1 MLLAPARGGVHML
14 EVVDAVVGYG
24 DVEVLSGA
32 SLSVDP
38 GELVALVGDNGCGK
52 STLGRVMCAAQ
63 LVDEGSVVVD
73 GHDPSVSELERL
85 RVRALVG
92 RVCQDPV
99 DQIVSSLVF
108 DEVAFGPRNLGLDD
122 AEVERRVLAALDLV
136 GIPSF
141 ADRVTTELS
150 GGQQQRIA
158 LAGVL
163 AMHPTYLV
171 LDEPT
176 AQLDSSARAGLRDL
190 FSRLAHE
197 SHMGIVLI
205 THDFAEIA
213 RADRVIDVA
222 RMGVRASDA
231 SAGGDRANDAH
242 VGDVRGDEARG
253 SGACVDDALVGAWS
267 TGDASLD
274 SVRSFD
280 ACASDARDA
289 GADNASEG
297 GSLGAATCSRVGR
310 ADIVHARPVL
320 ELDGIYFSYGDR
332 PVLTDVSLRVHA
344 GEVVLLAG
352 ASGAGKS
359 TLASIAAGLVA
370 PCSGEVRL
378 WGAPPVPGDVGL
390 AFQQPEAQFFLD
402 TVYDE
407 IAYAPRNLSCDEAE
421 VDRRVHAAVRT
432 VGLDEGLIASS
443 PFELSGGQARRVA
456 LASVLSLDAPA
467 YIFDEPSAAL
477 DAEGRAFARR
487 MVEDLSREGRAVLV
501 ITHDVD
507 EWAPVSSRIVELADG
522 SLHER
527 GRGATGAA
535 SFACDGRVSAPGESP
550 RGDGSSHV
558 SSGGTAT
565 PLTALGGY
573 TPHAPAARVDARV
586 KLILLLLA
594 TVGVFTA
601 QSPVVLSAWAVVLF
615 GALGAA
621 RMRPS
626 RILSAMRPVAIVL
639 TFTLIANLVSCDGR
653 ATIELA
659 GPVGLDPAG
668 GLRGLLAVVRIAL
681 LVGFSLVVAAS
692 TTGTQLSDACVRL
705 LRPCARWGVPVGPLG
720 TVLSL
725 ALRFIPLVS
734 EELNRIRLAQRARGA
749 SFDNGTVIERIGVWA
764 SVLTPLMIG
773 LFRRADRLAEAMSAR
788 CYDAVSAGRLPAPR
802 PLGSLDRRVLIVGT
816 GLAIALSAVGAFAQ
830 LW

>member
-1 MLLAPARGGVHML
+1 ML
-14 EVVDAVVGYG
+14 EVKNVTVGYG

-32 SLSVDP
+32 SLSVAP
-38 GELVALVGDNGCGK
+38 GELVALVGDNGSGK

-63 LVDEGSVVVD
+63 LVDGGSVVVD

-136 GIPSF
+136 GMMSF
-141 ADRVTTELS
+141 ADCVTTELS

-158 LAGVL
+158 LAGAL
-163 AMHPTYLV
+163 AMHPSYLV

-176 AQLDSSARAGLRDL
+176 AQLDPSARAGFRDL

-197 SHMGIVLI
+197 SHMGIALI
-205 THDFAEIA
+205 THDPAEIA

-222 RMGVRASDA
+222 RMGVRAVDA
-231 SAGGDRANDAH
+231 SAGGDRANDAR
-242 VGDVRGDEARG
+242 VGDVRGG
-253 SGACVDDALVGAWS
+253 GACEGDAFKGAQS

-280 ACASDARDA
+280 ACASDACA
-289 GADNASEG
+289 VSEDNASEG
-297 GSLGAATCSRVGR
+297 GSLMAATCARGGR

-320 ELDGIYFSYGDR
+320 ELDGIFFSYGDR

-378 WGAPPVPGDVGL
+378 CGAPPVPGDVGL

-432 VGLDEGLIASS
+432 VGLDEGLLSSS

-477 DAEGRAFARR
+477 DAKGRAFARR
-487 MVEDLSREGRAVLV
+487 MVEGLSREGRAVLV

-507 EWAPVSSRIVELADG
+507 EWAPVSSRVVELADG
-522 SLHER
+522 SLRECD
-527 GRGATGAA
+527 RGATGAD
-535 SFACDGRVSAPGESP
+535 SFACDGRASAPGEAP
-550 RGDGSSHV
+550 RGDASSHV
-558 SSGGTAT
+558 PSGDAAT

-573 TPHAPAARVDARV
+573 TPHTPAARADARV

-594 TVGVFTA
+594 TVGVFSA

-626 RILSAMRPVAIVL
+626 RILRAMRPVAIVL
-639 TFTLIANLVSCDGR
+639 AFTLIANLVSCDGR
-653 ATIELA
+653 AMIELA

-668 GLRGLLAVVRIAL
+668 GLRGLLAVVRIVL

-802 PLGSLDRRVLIVGT
+802 PLGSLDRRVLVVGT

>member
-1 MLLAPARGGVHML
+1 ML
-14 EVVDAVVGYG
+14 EVKNVTVGYG

-32 SLSVDP
+32 SLSVAP
-38 GELVALVGDNGCGK
+38 GELVALVGDNGSGK

-63 LVDEGSVVVD
+63 LVDGGSVVVD

-136 GIPSF
+136 GMLSF
-141 ADRVTTELS
+141 ADCVTTELS

-158 LAGVL
+158 LAGAL
-163 AMHPTYLV
+163 AMHPPYLV

-176 AQLDSSARAGLRDL
+176 AQLDPSARAGFRDL

-197 SHMGIVLI
+197 SHMGIAQI
-205 THDFAEIA
+205 THDPAEIA

-222 RMGVRASDA
+222 RMGVRSGDA
-231 SAGGDRANDAH
+231 SAGGDRANDAR
-242 VGDVRGDEARG
+242 VGDVRGGDAFK
-253 SGACVDDALVGAWS
+253 GAQS

-280 ACASDARDA
+280 ACASDACA
-289 GADNASEG
+289 VSEDNASEG
-297 GSLGAATCSRVGR
+297 GSLMAATCARGGR

-320 ELDGIYFSYGDR
+320 ELDGIFFSYGDR

-378 WGAPPVPGDVGL
+378 CGAPPVPGDVGL

-432 VGLDEGLIASS
+432 VGLDEGLLSSS

-477 DAEGRAFARR
+477 DAKGRAFARR
-487 MVEDLSREGRAVLV
+487 MVEGLSREGRAVLV

-507 EWAPVSSRIVELADG
+507 EWVPVSSRVVELADG
-522 SLHER
+522 SLHECD
-527 GRGATGAA
+527 RGATGAD
-535 SFACDGRVSAPGESP
+535 SFVCDGRASAPGEAP
-550 RGDGSSHV
+550 RGDASSHV
-558 SSGGTAT
+558 PSGGAAT

-573 TPHAPAARVDARV
+573 TPHTPAARADARV

-594 TVGVFTA
+594 TVGVFST
-601 QSPVVLSAWAVVLF
+601 QSPVVLLAWAVVLF

-626 RILSAMRPVAIVL
+626 RILRAMRPVAIVL
-639 TFTLIANLVSCDGR
+639 AFTLIANLVSCDGS

-802 PLGSLDRRVLIVGT
+802 PLGSLDRRVLVVGT

>member
-1 MLLAPARGGVHML
+1 ML
-14 EVVDAVVGYG
+14 VVKNVTVGYG

-32 SLSVDP
+32 SLSVAP
-38 GELVALVGDNGCGK
+38 GELVALVGDNGSGK

-63 LVDEGSVVVD
+63 LVDGGSVVVD

-122 AEVERRVLAALDLV
+122 AEVKRRVLAALDLV
-136 GIPSF
+136 GMPSF

-158 LAGVL
+158 LAGIL
-163 AMHPTYLV
+163 AMHPSYLV

-176 AQLDSSARAGLRDL
+176 AQLDPSARAGFRDL

-197 SHMGIVLI
+197 SHMGIALI
-205 THDFAEIA
+205 THDPAEIA

-222 RMGVRASDA
+222 RMGVRSGYA
-231 SAGGDRANDAH
+231 SAGGDRANDAR
-242 VGDVRGDEARG
+242 VGDVRGG
-253 SGACVDDALVGAWS
+253 GACEGDAFKGAQS

-280 ACASDARDA
+280 ACASDACA
-289 GADNASEG
+289 VSEGNASEG
-297 GSLGAATCSRVGR
+297 GSLMAATCARGGR

-320 ELDGIYFSYGDR
+320 ELDGIFFSYGDR

-378 WGAPPVPGDVGL
+378 CGAPPVPGDVGL

-432 VGLDEGLIASS
+432 VGLDEDLLSSS

-477 DAEGRAFARR
+477 DAKGRAFARR
-487 MVEDLSREGRAVLV
+487 MVEGLSREGRAVLV

-507 EWAPVSSRIVELADG
+507 EWAPVSSRVVELADG

-535 SFACDGRVSAPGESP
+535 SFACDGRASAPGEAP
-550 RGDGSSHV
+550 RGDASSHV
-558 SSGGTAT
+558 PSGGAAT

-573 TPHAPAARVDARV
+573 TPHTPAARADARV

-594 TVGVFTA
+594 TVGVFSA

-668 GLRGLLAVVRIAL
+668 GLRGLLAVVRIVL

-802 PLGSLDRRVLIVGT
+802 PLEALDCRVLIVGT

>member
-1 MLLAPARGGVHML
+1 ML
-14 EVVDAVVGYG
+14 EVKNVTVGYG

-32 SLSVDP
+32 SLSVAP
-38 GELVALVGDNGCGK
+38 GELVALVGDNGSGK

-63 LVDEGSVVVD
+63 LVDGGSVVVD

-136 GIPSF
+136 GMLSF
-141 ADRVTTELS
+141 ADCVTTELS

-158 LAGVL
+158 LAGAL
-163 AMHPTYLV
+163 AMHPSYLV

-176 AQLDSSARAGLRDL
+176 AQLDPSARAGFRDL

-197 SHMGIVLI
+197 SHMGIALI
-205 THDFAEIA
+205 THDPAEIA
-213 RADRVIDVA
+213 RVDRVIDVA
-222 RMGVRASDA
+222 RMGVRSGDA
-231 SAGGDRANDAH
+231 SAGGDRANDAR
-242 VGDVRGDEARG
+242 VGDVRGG
-253 SGACVDDALVGAWS
+253 GACEGDAFKGAQS

-280 ACASDARDA
+280 ACASDACA
-289 GADNASEG
+289 VSEGNASEG
-297 GSLGAATCSRVGR
+297 GSLMAATCARGGR

-320 ELDGIYFSYGDR
+320 ELDGIFFSYGDR

-378 WGAPPVPGDVGL
+378 CGAPPVPGDVGL

-432 VGLDEGLIASS
+432 VGLDEDLLSSS

-477 DAEGRAFARR
+477 DAKGRAFARR
-487 MVEDLSREGRAVLV
+487 MVEGLSREGRAVLV

-507 EWAPVSSRIVELADG
+507 EWAPVSSRVVELADG

-535 SFACDGRVSAPGESP
+535 SFACDGRVSTPGESP

-558 SSGGTAT
+558 PSGGAAT

-594 TVGVFTA
+594 TVGVFSA

-668 GLRGLLAVVRIAL
+668 GLRGLLAVVRIVL

-802 PLGSLDRRVLIVGT
+802 PLGSLDRRVLVVGT

>member
-1 MLLAPARGGVHML
+1 ML
-14 EVVDAVVGYG
+14 EVKNVTVGYG

-32 SLSVDP
+32 SLSVAP
-38 GELVALVGDNGCGK
+38 GELVALVGDNGSGK

-63 LVDEGSVVVD
+63 LVDGGSVVVD
-73 GHDPSVSELERL
+73 GHDPSVSELDRL

-136 GIPSF
+136 GMLSF
-141 ADRVTTELS
+141 ADCVTTELS

-158 LAGVL
+158 LAGLL
-163 AMHPTYLV
+163 AMHPSYLV

-176 AQLDSSARAGLRDL
+176 AQLDPSARAGFRDL
-190 FSRLAHE
+190 FSRLAYE
-197 SHMGIVLI
+197 SHMGIALI
-205 THDFAEIA
+205 THDPAEIA

-222 RMGVRASDA
+222 RMGVRSGDA
-231 SAGGDRANDAH
+231 SAGGDRANDAR
-242 VGDVRGDEARG
+242 VGDVRGG
-253 SGACVDDALVGAWS
+253 DAFKGVQS

-280 ACASDARDA
+280 ACASDACA
-289 GADNASEG
+289 VSEDNASEG
-297 GSLGAATCSRVGR
+297 GSLMAATCARGGR

-320 ELDGIYFSYGDR
+320 ELDGIFFSYGDR

-378 WGAPPVPGDVGL
+378 CGAPPVPGDVGL

-432 VGLDEGLIASS
+432 VGLDEDLLSSS

-477 DAEGRAFARR
+477 DAKGRAFARR
-487 MVEDLSREGRAVLV
+487 MVEGLSREGRAVLV

-507 EWAPVSSRIVELADG
+507 EWAPVSSRVVELADG

-558 SSGGTAT
+558 PSGGAAT

-594 TVGVFTA
+594 TVGVFSA

-668 GLRGLLAVVRIAL
+668 GLRGLLAVVRIVL

-802 PLGSLDRRVLIVGT
+802 PLEALDCRVLIVGT

>member
-1 MLLAPARGGVHML
+1 ML
-14 EVVDAVVGYG
+14 EVKNVTVGYG

-32 SLSVDP
+32 SLSVAP
-38 GELVALVGDNGCGK
+38 GELVALVGDNGSGK

-63 LVDEGSVVVD
+63 LVDGGSVVVD

-122 AEVERRVLAALDLV
+122 AEVKRRVLAALDLV
-136 GIPSF
+136 GMPSF

-158 LAGVL
+158 LAGIL
-163 AMHPTYLV
+163 AMHPSYLV

-176 AQLDSSARAGLRDL
+176 AQLDPSARAGFRDL

-197 SHMGIVLI
+197 SHMGIALI
-205 THDFAEIA
+205 THDPAEIA

-222 RMGVRASDA
+222 RMGVRSGDA
-231 SAGGDRANDAH
+231 SAGGDRANDAR
-242 VGDVRGDEARG
+242 VGDVRGG
-253 SGACVDDALVGAWS
+253 GACEGDAFKGAQS

-280 ACASDARDA
+280 ACASDACA
-289 GADNASEG
+289 VSEGNASEG
-297 GSLGAATCSRVGR
+297 GSLMAATCARGGR

-320 ELDGIYFSYGDR
+320 ELDGIFFSYGDR

-378 WGAPPVPGDVGL
+378 CGAPPVPGDVGL

-432 VGLDEGLIASS
+432 VGLDEDLLSSS

-477 DAEGRAFARR
+477 DAKGRAFARR
-487 MVEDLSREGRAVLV
+487 MVEGLSREGRAVLV

-507 EWAPVSSRIVELADG
+507 EWAPVSSRVVELADG

-558 SSGGTAT
+558 PSGGAAT

-594 TVGVFTA
+594 TVGVFSA
-601 QSPVVLSAWAVVLF
+601 QSPVVLLAWAVVLF

-626 RILSAMRPVAIVL
+626 RILRAMRPVAIVL
-639 TFTLIANLVSCDGR
+639 AFTLIANLVSCDGR
-653 ATIELA
+653 AMIELA

-668 GLRGLLAVVRIAL
+668 GLRGLLAVVRIVL

-802 PLGSLDRRVLIVGT
+802 PLGSLDRRVLVVGT

>member
-1 MLLAPARGGVHML
+1 ML
-14 EVVDAVVGYG
+14 VVKNVTVGYG

-32 SLSVDP
+32 SLSVAP
-38 GELVALVGDNGCGK
+38 GELVALVGDNGSGK

-63 LVDEGSVVVD
+63 LVDGGSVVVD
-73 GHDPSVSELERL
+73 GLDPSVSELERL

-122 AEVERRVLAALDLV
+122 AEVKRRVLAALDLV
-136 GIPSF
+136 GMPSF

-158 LAGVL
+158 LAGIL
-163 AMHPTYLV
+163 AMHPSYLV

-176 AQLDSSARAGLRDL
+176 AQLDPSARAGFRDL

-197 SHMGIVLI
+197 SHMGIALI
-205 THDFAEIA
+205 THDPAEIA

-222 RMGVRASDA
+222 RMGVRSGDA
-231 SAGGDRANDAH
+231 SAGGDRANDAR
-242 VGDVRGDEARG
+242 VGDVRGG
-253 SGACVDDALVGAWS
+253 GAC
-267 TGDASLD
+267 
-274 SVRSFD
+274 
-280 ACASDARDA
+280 
-289 GADNASEG
+289 EG
-297 GSLGAATCSRVGR
+297 GSLMAATCARGGR

-320 ELDGIYFSYGDR
+320 ELDGIFFSYGDR

-359 TLASIAAGLVA
+359 TLASIAVGLVA

-378 WGAPPVPGDVGL
+378 CGAPPVPGDVGL

-432 VGLDEGLIASS
+432 VGLDEGLLSSS

-477 DAEGRAFARR
+477 DAKGRAFARC
-487 MVEDLSREGRAVLV
+487 MVEGLSREGRAVLV

-507 EWAPVSSRIVELADG
+507 EWAPVSSRVVELADG
-522 SLHER
+522 SLHECD
-527 GRGATGAA
+527 RGATGAD
-535 SFACDGRVSAPGESP
+535 SFACDGRASAPGEAP
-550 RGDGSSHV
+550 RGDASSHV
-558 SSGGTAT
+558 PSGGAAT

-573 TPHAPAARVDARV
+573 TPHTPAARADARV

-594 TVGVFTA
+594 TVGVFSA
-601 QSPVVLSAWAVVLF
+601 QSPVVLLAWAVVLF

-626 RILSAMRPVAIVL
+626 RILRAMRPVAIVL
-639 TFTLIANLVSCDGR
+639 AFTLIANLVSCDGR
-653 ATIELA
+653 AMIELA

-668 GLRGLLAVVRIAL
+668 GLRGLLAVVRIVL

-802 PLGSLDRRVLIVGT
+802 PLGSLDRRVLVVGT
-816 GLAIALSAVGAFAQ
+816 GHAIALSAVGAFAQ

>member
-1 MLLAPARGGVHML
+1 ML
-14 EVVDAVVGYG
+14 EVKNVTVGYG

-32 SLSVDP
+32 SLSVAP
-38 GELVALVGDNGCGK
+38 GELVALVGDNGSGK

-63 LVDEGSVVVD
+63 LVDGGSVVVD

-122 AEVERRVLAALDLV
+122 AEVKRRVLAALDLV
-136 GIPSF
+136 GMPSF

-158 LAGVL
+158 LAGIL
-163 AMHPTYLV
+163 AMHPSYLV

-176 AQLDSSARAGLRDL
+176 AQLDPSARAGFRDL

-197 SHMGIVLI
+197 SHMGIALI
-205 THDFAEIA
+205 THDPAEIA

-222 RMGVRASDA
+222 RMGVRSGDA
-231 SAGGDRANDAH
+231 SAGGDRANDAR
-242 VGDVRGDEARG
+242 VGDVRGG
-253 SGACVDDALVGAWS
+253 GACEGDAFKGAQS

-280 ACASDARDA
+280 ACASDACA
-289 GADNASEG
+289 VSEGNASEG
-297 GSLGAATCSRVGR
+297 GSLMAATCARGGR

-320 ELDGIYFSYGDR
+320 ELDGIFFSYGDR

-378 WGAPPVPGDVGL
+378 CGAPPVPGDVGL

-432 VGLDEGLIASS
+432 VGLDEGLLSSS

-477 DAEGRAFARR
+477 DAKGRAFARR
-487 MVEDLSREGRAVLV
+487 MVEGLSREGRAVLV

-507 EWAPVSSRIVELADG
+507 EWAPVSSRVVELADG

-558 SSGGTAT
+558 PSGGAAT

-594 TVGVFTA
+594 TVGVFSA

-668 GLRGLLAVVRIAL
+668 GLRGLLAVVRIVL

-802 PLGSLDRRVLIVGT
+802 PLGSLDRRVLVVGI

>member
-1 MLLAPARGGVHML
+1 ML
-14 EVVDAVVGYG
+14 EVKNVTVGYG

-32 SLSVDP
+32 SLSVAP
-38 GELVALVGDNGCGK
+38 GELVALVGDNGSGK

-63 LVDEGSVVVD
+63 LVDGGSVVVD

-136 GIPSF
+136 GMLSF
-141 ADRVTTELS
+141 ADCVTTELS

-158 LAGVL
+158 LAGAL
-163 AMHPTYLV
+163 AMHPSYLV

-176 AQLDSSARAGLRDL
+176 AQLDPSARAGFRDL

-197 SHMGIVLI
+197 SHMGIALI
-205 THDFAEIA
+205 THDPAEIA

-222 RMGVRASDA
+222 RMGVRSGDA
-231 SAGGDRANDAH
+231 SAGGDRANDAR
-242 VGDVRGDEARG
+242 VGDVRGG
-253 SGACVDDALVGAWS
+253 DAFKGVQS

-280 ACASDARDA
+280 ACASDACA
-289 GADNASEG
+289 VSEDNASEG
-297 GSLGAATCSRVGR
+297 GSLMAATCARGGR

-320 ELDGIYFSYGDR
+320 ELDGIFFSYGDR

-378 WGAPPVPGDVGL
+378 CGAPPVPGDVGL

-432 VGLDEGLIASS
+432 VGLDEDLLSSS

-477 DAEGRAFARR
+477 DAKGRAFARR
-487 MVEDLSREGRAVLV
+487 MVEGLSREGRAVLV

-507 EWAPVSSRIVELADG
+507 EWAPVSSRVVELADG

-558 SSGGTAT
+558 PSGGAAT

-594 TVGVFTA
+594 TVGVFSA

-668 GLRGLLAVVRIAL
+668 GLRGLLAVVRIVL

-802 PLGSLDRRVLIVGT
+802 PLEALDCRVLIVGT

>member
-1 MLLAPARGGVHML
+1 ML
-14 EVVDAVVGYG
+14 EVKNVTVGYG

-32 SLSVDP
+32 SLSVAP
-38 GELVALVGDNGCGK
+38 GELVALVGDNGSGK

-63 LVDEGSVVVD
+63 LVDGGSVVVD

-122 AEVERRVLAALDLV
+122 AEVKRRVLAALDLV
-136 GIPSF
+136 GMPSF

-158 LAGVL
+158 LAGIL
-163 AMHPTYLV
+163 AMHPSYLV

-176 AQLDSSARAGLRDL
+176 AQLDPSARAGFRDL

-197 SHMGIVLI
+197 SHMGIALI
-205 THDFAEIA
+205 THDPAEIA

-222 RMGVRASDA
+222 RMGVRSGDA
-231 SAGGDRANDAH
+231 SAGGDRANDTR
-242 VGDVRGDEARG
+242 VGDVRGG
-253 SGACVDDALVGAWS
+253 GACEGDAFKGAQS

-280 ACASDARDA
+280 ACASDACA
-289 GADNASEG
+289 VSEGNASEG
-297 GSLGAATCSRVGR
+297 GSLMAATCARGGR

-320 ELDGIYFSYGDR
+320 ELDGIFFSYGDR

-378 WGAPPVPGDVGL
+378 CGAPPVPGDVGL

-432 VGLDEGLIASS
+432 VGLDEGLLSSS
-443 PFELSGGQARRVA
+443 PFKLSGGQARRVA

-477 DAEGRAFARR
+477 DAKGRAFARR
-487 MVEDLSREGRAVLV
+487 MVEGLSREGRAVLV

-507 EWAPVSSRIVELADG
+507 EWAPVSSRVVELADG
-522 SLHER
+522 SLHECD
-527 GRGATGAA
+527 RGATGAD
-535 SFACDGRVSAPGESP
+535 SFACDGRASAPGEAP
-550 RGDGSSHV
+550 RGDASSHV
-558 SSGGTAT
+558 PSGGAAT

-573 TPHAPAARVDARV
+573 TPHTPAARADARV

-594 TVGVFTA
+594 TVGVFSA
-601 QSPVVLSAWAVVLF
+601 QSPVVLLAWAVVLF

-626 RILSAMRPVAIVL
+626 RILRAMRPVAIVL
-639 TFTLIANLVSCDGR
+639 AFTLIANLVSCDGS

-802 PLGSLDRRVLIVGT
+802 PLGSLDRRVLVVGT

>member
-1 MLLAPARGGVHML
+1 ML
-14 EVVDAVVGYG
+14 EVKNVTVGYG

-32 SLSVDP
+32 SLSVAP
-38 GELVALVGDNGCGK
+38 GELVALVGDNGSGK

-63 LVDEGSVVVD
+63 LVDGGSVVVD

-136 GIPSF
+136 GMPSF

-158 LAGVL
+158 LAGIL
-163 AMHPTYLV
+163 AMHPSYLV

-176 AQLDSSARAGLRDL
+176 AQLDPSARAGFRDL

-197 SHMGIVLI
+197 SHMGIALI
-205 THDFAEIA
+205 THDPAEIA

-222 RMGVRASDA
+222 RMGVRSGDA
-231 SAGGDRANDAH
+231 SAGGDRANDAR
-242 VGDVRGDEARG
+242 VGDVRGG
-253 SGACVDDALVGAWS
+253 GACEGDAFKGAQS

-274 SVRSFD
+274 SMRSFD
-280 ACASDARDA
+280 ACASDACA
-289 GADNASEG
+289 VSEGNASEG
-297 GSLGAATCSRVGR
+297 GSLMAATCARGGR

-320 ELDGIYFSYGDR
+320 ELDGIFFSYGDR

-378 WGAPPVPGDVGL
+378 CGAPPVPGDVGL

-432 VGLDEGLIASS
+432 VGLDEDLLSSS

-477 DAEGRAFARR
+477 DAKGRAFARR
-487 MVEDLSREGRAVLV
+487 MVEGLSREGRAVLV

-507 EWAPVSSRIVELADG
+507 EWAPVSSRVVELADG

-558 SSGGTAT
+558 PSGGAAT

-594 TVGVFTA
+594 TVGVFSA

-639 TFTLIANLVSCDGR
+639 TFTLIVNLVSCDGR

-668 GLRGLLAVVRIAL
+668 GLRGLLAVVRIVL

-802 PLGSLDRRVLIVGT
+802 PLEALDCRVLIVGT

>member
-1 MLLAPARGGVHML
+1 ML
-14 EVVDAVVGYG
+14 EVKNVTVGYG

-32 SLSVDP
+32 SLSVAP
-38 GELVALVGDNGCGK
+38 GELVALVGDNGSGK

-63 LVDEGSVVVD
+63 LVDGGSVVVD

-136 GIPSF
+136 GMLSF
-141 ADRVTTELS
+141 ADCVTTELS

-158 LAGVL
+158 LAGAL
-163 AMHPTYLV
+163 AMHPSYLV

-176 AQLDSSARAGLRDL
+176 AQLDPSARAGFRDL

-197 SHMGIVLI
+197 SHMGIALI
-205 THDFAEIA
+205 THDPAEIA

-222 RMGVRASDA
+222 RMDVRSGDA
-231 SAGGDRANDAH
+231 SAGGDRANDAR
-242 VGDVRGDEARG
+242 VGDVRGGDAFK
-253 SGACVDDALVGAWS
+253 GAQS

-280 ACASDARDA
+280 ACASDACA
-289 GADNASEG
+289 VSEENASEG
-297 GSLGAATCSRVGR
+297 GSLMAAACARGGR

-320 ELDGIYFSYGDR
+320 ELDGIFFSYGDR

-378 WGAPPVPGDVGL
+378 CGAPPVPGDVGL

-407 IAYAPRNLSCDEAE
+407 ITYAPRNLSCDEAE
-421 VDRRVHAAVRT
+421 ADRRVHAAVRT
-432 VGLDEGLIASS
+432 VGLDEGLLSSS

-477 DAEGRAFARR
+477 DAKGRAFARR
-487 MVEDLSREGRAVLV
+487 MVEGLSREGRAVLV

-507 EWAPVSSRIVELADG
+507 EWAPVSSRVVELADG

-558 SSGGTAT
+558 SSGGAAT

-594 TVGVFTA
+594 TVGVFSA

-668 GLRGLLAVVRIAL
+668 GLRGLLAVVRIVL

-802 PLGSLDRRVLIVGT
+802 PLEALDCRVLIVGT

>member
-1 MLLAPARGGVHML
+1 ML
-14 EVVDAVVGYG
+14 EVKNVTVGYG

-32 SLSVDP
+32 SLSVAP
-38 GELVALVGDNGCGK
+38 GELVALVGDNGSGK

-63 LVDEGSVVVD
+63 LVDGGSVVVD

-136 GIPSF
+136 GMLSF
-141 ADRVTTELS
+141 ADCVTTELS

-158 LAGVL
+158 LAGAL
-163 AMHPTYLV
+163 AMHPSYLV

-176 AQLDSSARAGLRDL
+176 AQLDPSARAGFRDL

-197 SHMGIVLI
+197 SHMGIALI
-205 THDFAEIA
+205 THDPAEIA

-222 RMGVRASDA
+222 RMGVRSGDA
-231 SAGGDRANDAH
+231 SAGGDRANDAR
-242 VGDVRGDEARG
+242 VGDVRGG
-253 SGACVDDALVGAWS
+253 GACEGVQS

-280 ACASDARDA
+280 ACASDACA
-289 GADNASEG
+289 VSEDNASEG
-297 GSLGAATCSRVGR
+297 GSLMAATCARGGR

-320 ELDGIYFSYGDR
+320 ELDGIFFSYGDR

-378 WGAPPVPGDVGL
+378 CGAPPVPGDVGL

-432 VGLDEGLIASS
+432 VGLDEDLLSSS

-477 DAEGRAFARR
+477 DAKGRAFARR
-487 MVEDLSREGRAVLV
+487 MVEGLSREGRAVLV

-507 EWAPVSSRIVELADG
+507 EWAPVSSRVVELADG

-535 SFACDGRVSAPGESP
+535 SFARDGRVSAPGESP

-558 SSGGTAT
+558 PSGGAAT

-594 TVGVFTA
+594 TVGVFSA

-668 GLRGLLAVVRIAL
+668 GLRGLLAVVRIVL

-802 PLGSLDRRVLIVGT
+802 PLEALDCRVLIVGT

>member
-1 MLLAPARGGVHML
+1 ML
-14 EVVDAVVGYG
+14 EVKNVTVGYG

-32 SLSVDP
+32 SLSVAP
-38 GELVALVGDNGCGK
+38 GELVALVGDNGSGK

-63 LVDEGSVVVD
+63 LVDGGSVVVD

-136 GIPSF
+136 GMLSF
-141 ADRVTTELS
+141 ADCVTTELS

-158 LAGVL
+158 LAGAL
-163 AMHPTYLV
+163 AMHPSYLV

-176 AQLDSSARAGLRDL
+176 AQLDPSARAGFRDL

-197 SHMGIVLI
+197 SHMGIALI
-205 THDFAEIA
+205 THDPAEIA

-222 RMGVRASDA
+222 RMGVRSGDA
-231 SAGGDRANDAH
+231 SAGGDRANDAR
-242 VGDVRGDEARG
+242 VGDVRGG
-253 SGACVDDALVGAWS
+253 GACEGDAFKGAQS

-280 ACASDARDA
+280 ACASDACA
-289 GADNASEG
+289 VSEGNASEG
-297 GSLGAATCSRVGR
+297 GSLMAATCARGGR

-320 ELDGIYFSYGDR
+320 ELDGIFFSYGDR

-378 WGAPPVPGDVGL
+378 CGAPPVPGDVGL

-407 IAYAPRNLSCDEAE
+407 IAYAPRNLSCDEGE
-421 VDRRVHAAVRT
+421 VNRRVHAAVRT

-522 SLHER
+522 SLHKR

-550 RGDGSSHV
+550 WGDGSSHV
-558 SSGGTAT
+558 PSGGAAT

-573 TPHAPAARVDARV
+573 TPHALAARVDARV

-594 TVGVFTA
+594 TVGVFSA

-626 RILSAMRPVAIVL
+626 RILRAMRPVAIVL
-639 TFTLIANLVSCDGR
+639 AFTLIANLVSCDGR
-653 ATIELA
+653 AMIELA

-668 GLRGLLAVVRIAL
+668 GLRGLLAVVRIVL
-681 LVGFSLVVAAS
+681 LAGFSLVVAAS

-802 PLGSLDRRVLIVGT
+802 PLGSLDRRVLVVGT

>member
-1 MLLAPARGGVHML
+1 ML
-14 EVVDAVVGYG
+14 EVKNVTVGYG

-32 SLSVDP
+32 SLSVAP
-38 GELVALVGDNGCGK
+38 GELVALVGDNGSGK

-63 LVDEGSVVVD
+63 LVDGGSVVVD

-122 AEVERRVLAALDLV
+122 AEVKRRVLAALDLV
-136 GIPSF
+136 GMPSF

-158 LAGVL
+158 LAGIL
-163 AMHPTYLV
+163 AMHPSYLV

-176 AQLDSSARAGLRDL
+176 AQLDPSARAGFRDL

-197 SHMGIVLI
+197 SHMGIALI
-205 THDFAEIA
+205 THDPAEIA

-222 RMGVRASDA
+222 RMGVRSGDA
-231 SAGGDRANDAH
+231 SAGGDRANDAR
-242 VGDVRGDEARG
+242 VGDVRGG
-253 SGACVDDALVGAWS
+253 GACEGDAFKGAQS

-280 ACASDARDA
+280 ACASDACA
-289 GADNASEG
+289 VSEGNASEG
-297 GSLGAATCSRVGR
+297 GSLMAATCARGGR

-320 ELDGIYFSYGDR
+320 ELDGIFFSYGDR

-378 WGAPPVPGDVGL
+378 CGAPPVPGDVGL

-421 VDRRVHAAVRT
+421 VDRHVHAAVRT
-432 VGLDEGLIASS
+432 VGLDEDLLSFS

-477 DAEGRAFARR
+477 DAKGRAFARR
-487 MVEDLSREGRAVLV
+487 MVEGLSREGRAVLV

-507 EWAPVSSRIVELADG
+507 EWAPVSLRVVELADG

-558 SSGGTAT
+558 PSGGAAT

-594 TVGVFTA
+594 TVGVFSA

-668 GLRGLLAVVRIAL
+668 GLRGLLAVVRIVL

-705 LRPCARWGVPVGPLG
+705 LRPCVRWGVPVGPLG

-802 PLGSLDRRVLIVGT
+802 PLGSLDRRVLVVGT

>member
-1 MLLAPARGGVHML
+1 ML
-14 EVVDAVVGYG
+14 EVKNVTVGYG

-32 SLSVDP
+32 SLSVAP
-38 GELVALVGDNGCGK
+38 GELVALVGDNGSGK

-63 LVDEGSVVVD
+63 LVDGGSVVVD

-122 AEVERRVLAALDLV
+122 AEVKRRVLAALDLV
-136 GIPSF
+136 GMPSF

-158 LAGVL
+158 LAGIL
-163 AMHPTYLV
+163 AMHPSYLV

-176 AQLDSSARAGLRDL
+176 AQLDPSARAGFRDL

-197 SHMGIVLI
+197 SHMGIALI
-205 THDFAEIA
+205 THDTAEIA

-222 RMGVRASDA
+222 RMGVRSGDA
-231 SAGGDRANDAH
+231 SAGGDRANDAR
-242 VGDVRGDEARG
+242 VGDVRGG
-253 SGACVDDALVGAWS
+253 GACEDDAFKGAQS

-280 ACASDARDA
+280 ACASDACA
-289 GADNASEG
+289 VSEGNASEG
-297 GSLGAATCSRVGR
+297 GSLMAAMCARGGR

-320 ELDGIYFSYGDR
+320 ELDGIFFSYGDR

-378 WGAPPVPGDVGL
+378 CGAPPVPGDVGL

-432 VGLDEGLIASS
+432 VGLDEGLLSSS

-477 DAEGRAFARR
+477 DAKGRAFARR
-487 MVEDLSREGRAVLV
+487 MVEGLSREGRAVLV

-507 EWAPVSSRIVELADG
+507 EWAPLSSRVVELADG
-522 SLHER
+522 SLHECD
-527 GRGATGAA
+527 RGATGAD
-535 SFACDGRVSAPGESP
+535 SFACDGRASAPGEAP
-550 RGDGSSHV
+550 RGDASSHV
-558 SSGGTAT
+558 PSGGAAT

-573 TPHAPAARVDARV
+573 TPHTPAARSDARV

-594 TVGVFTA
+594 TVGVFSA
-601 QSPVVLSAWAVVLF
+601 QSPVVLLAWAVVLF

-626 RILSAMRPVAIVL
+626 RILRAMRPVAIVL
-639 TFTLIANLVSCDGR
+639 AFTLVANLVSCDGR

-802 PLGSLDRRVLIVGT
+802 PLGSLDRRVFVVGI

>member
-1 MLLAPARGGVHML
+1 ML
-14 EVVDAVVGYG
+14 EVKNVTVGYG

-32 SLSVDP
+32 SLSVAP
-38 GELVALVGDNGCGK
+38 GELVALVGDNGSGK

-63 LVDEGSVVVD
+63 LVDGGSVVVD

-122 AEVERRVLAALDLV
+122 AEVKRRVLAALELV
-136 GIPSF
+136 GMLSF

-158 LAGVL
+158 LAGIL
-163 AMHPTYLV
+163 AMHPSYLV

-176 AQLDSSARAGLRDL
+176 AQLDPSARAGFRDL

-197 SHMGIVLI
+197 SHMGIALI
-205 THDFAEIA
+205 THDPAEIA

-222 RMGVRASDA
+222 RMGVRSGDA
-231 SAGGDRANDAH
+231 SAGGDRANDAR

-253 SGACVDDALVGAWS
+253 SGACADDALVGARS

-280 ACASDARDA
+280 ACASDACA
-289 GADNASEG
+289 VSEGNASEG
-297 GSLGAATCSRVGR
+297 GSLMAATCARGGR

-320 ELDGIYFSYGDR
+320 ELDGIFFSYGDR

-378 WGAPPVPGDVGL
+378 CGAPPVPGDVGL

-432 VGLDEGLIASS
+432 VGLDEDLLSSS

-477 DAEGRAFARR
+477 DAKGRAFARR
-487 MVEDLSREGRAVLV
+487 MVEGLSREGRAVLV

-507 EWAPVSSRIVELADG
+507 EWAPVSSRVVELADG

-535 SFACDGRVSAPGESP
+535 SFACGGRVSAPGESP

-558 SSGGTAT
+558 PSGGAAT

-594 TVGVFTA
+594 TVGVFSA

-615 GALGAA
+615 GALGAV

-626 RILSAMRPVAIVL
+626 RILRAMRPVAIVL
-639 TFTLIANLVSCDGR
+639 AFTLIANLVSCDGR

-802 PLGSLDRRVLIVGT
+802 PLGSLDRRVLVVGT

>member
-1 MLLAPARGGVHML
+1 ML
-14 EVVDAVVGYG
+14 EVKNVTVGYG

-32 SLSVDP
+32 SLSVAP
-38 GELVALVGDNGCGK
+38 GELVALVGDNGSGK

-63 LVDEGSVVVD
+63 LVDGGSVVVD

-122 AEVERRVLAALDLV
+122 AEVKRRVLAALELV
-136 GIPSF
+136 GMPSF

-158 LAGVL
+158 LAGIL
-163 AMHPTYLV
+163 AMHPSYLV

-176 AQLDSSARAGLRDL
+176 AQLDPSARAGFRDL

-197 SHMGIVLI
+197 SHMGIALI
-205 THDFAEIA
+205 THDPAEIA
-213 RADRVIDVA
+213 RADCVIDVA
-222 RMGVRASDA
+222 RMGVRSGDA
-231 SAGGDRANDAH
+231 SAGGDRANDARVGDVR
-242 VGDVRGDEARG
+242 VGDVRGGDAFK
-253 SGACVDDALVGAWS
+253 GAQS

-280 ACASDARDA
+280 ACASDACA
-289 GADNASEG
+289 VSEDNASEG
-297 GSLGAATCSRVGR
+297 GSLMAATCARGGR

-320 ELDGIYFSYGDR
+320 ELDGIFFSYGDR

-370 PCSGEVRL
+370 PCLGEVRL
-378 WGAPPVPGDVGL
+378 CGAPPVPGDVGL

-432 VGLDEGLIASS
+432 VGLDEGLLSSS

-477 DAEGRAFARR
+477 DAKGRAFARR
-487 MVEDLSREGRAVLV
+487 MVEGLSREGRAVLV

-507 EWAPVSSRIVELADG
+507 EWVPVSSRVVELADG
-522 SLHER
+522 SLHECD
-527 GRGATGAA
+527 RGATGAD
-535 SFACDGRVSAPGESP
+535 SFACDGRASAPGEAP
-550 RGDGSSHV
+550 RGDASSHV
-558 SSGGTAT
+558 PSGGAAT

-573 TPHAPAARVDARV
+573 TPHTPAARADARV

-594 TVGVFTA
+594 TVGVFSA
-601 QSPVVLSAWAVVLF
+601 QSPVVLLAWAVVLF

-626 RILSAMRPVAIVL
+626 RILRAMRPVAIVL
-639 TFTLIANLVSCDGR
+639 AFTLIANLVSCDGS

-802 PLGSLDRRVLIVGT
+802 PLGSLDRRVLVVGT

>member
-1 MLLAPARGGVHML
+1 ML
-14 EVVDAVVGYG
+14 EVKNVTVGYG

-32 SLSVDP
+32 SLSVAP
-38 GELVALVGDNGCGK
+38 GELVALVGDNGSGK
-52 STLGRVMCAAQ
+52 STLGRVMCVAQ
-63 LVDEGSVVVD
+63 LVDGGSVVVD

-136 GIPSF
+136 GMLSF
-141 ADRVTTELS
+141 ADCVTTELS

-158 LAGVL
+158 LAGAL
-163 AMHPTYLV
+163 AMHPSYLV

-176 AQLDSSARAGLRDL
+176 AQLDPSARAGFRDL

-197 SHMGIVLI
+197 SHMGIALI
-205 THDFAEIA
+205 THDPAEIA
-213 RADRVIDVA
+213 RVDRVIDVA
-222 RMGVRASDA
+222 RMGVRAVDA
-231 SAGGDRANDAH
+231 SAGGDRAKDAR
-242 VGDVRGDEARG
+242 VGDVRGG
-253 SGACVDDALVGAWS
+253 GACEGDAFKGAQS

-280 ACASDARDA
+280 ACASDACA
-289 GADNASEG
+289 VSEDNASEG
-297 GSLGAATCSRVGR
+297 GSLMAATCARGGR

-320 ELDGIYFSYGDR
+320 ELDGIFFSYGDR

-378 WGAPPVPGDVGL
+378 CGAPPVPGDVGL

-432 VGLDEGLIASS
+432 VGLDEDLLSSS

-477 DAEGRAFARR
+477 DAKGRAFARR
-487 MVEDLSREGRAVLV
+487 MVEGLSREGRAVLV

-507 EWAPVSSRIVELADG
+507 EWAPVSSRVVELADG

-558 SSGGTAT
+558 PSGGAAT

-594 TVGVFTA
+594 TVGVFSA

-668 GLRGLLAVVRIAL
+668 GLRGLLAVVRIVL

-802 PLGSLDRRVLIVGT
+802 PLEALDCRVLIVGT

>member
-1 MLLAPARGGVHML
+1 ML
-14 EVVDAVVGYG
+14 VVKNVTVGYG

-32 SLSVDP
+32 SLSVAP
-38 GELVALVGDNGCGK
+38 GELVALVGDNGSGK

-63 LVDEGSVVVD
+63 LVDGGSVVVD

-122 AEVERRVLAALDLV
+122 AEVKRRVLAALDLV
-136 GIPSF
+136 GMPSF

-158 LAGVL
+158 LAGIL
-163 AMHPTYLV
+163 AMHPSYLV

-176 AQLDSSARAGLRDL
+176 AQLDPSARAGFRDL

-197 SHMGIVLI
+197 SHMGIALI
-205 THDFAEIA
+205 THDPAEIA

-222 RMGVRASDA
+222 RMGVRSGYA
-231 SAGGDRANDAH
+231 SAGGDRANDAR
-242 VGDVRGDEARG
+242 VGDVRGG
-253 SGACVDDALVGAWS
+253 GACEGDAFKGAQS

-280 ACASDARDA
+280 ACASDACA
-289 GADNASEG
+289 VSEGNASEG
-297 GSLGAATCSRVGR
+297 GSLMAATCARGGR

-320 ELDGIYFSYGDR
+320 ELDGIFFSYGDR

-378 WGAPPVPGDVGL
+378 CGAPPVPGDVGL

-432 VGLDEGLIASS
+432 VGLDEDLLSSS

-467 YIFDEPSAAL
+467 YIFDEPNAAL
-477 DAEGRAFARR
+477 DAKGRAFARR
-487 MVEDLSREGRAVLV
+487 MVEGLSREGRAVLV

-507 EWAPVSSRIVELADG
+507 EWAPVSSRVVELADG

-558 SSGGTAT
+558 PSGGAAT

-594 TVGVFTA
+594 TVGVFSA

-668 GLRGLLAVVRIAL
+668 GLRGLLAVVRIVL

-802 PLGSLDRRVLIVGT
+802 PLGSLDRRVLVVGI

>member
-1 MLLAPARGGVHML
+1 ML
-14 EVVDAVVGYG
+14 EVKNVTVGYG

-32 SLSVDP
+32 SLSVAP
-38 GELVALVGDNGCGK
+38 GELVALVGDNGSGK

-63 LVDEGSVVVD
+63 LVDGGSVVVD
-73 GHDPSVSELERL
+73 GHDPSVSELDRL

-92 RVCQDPV
+92 RVRQDPV

-136 GIPSF
+136 GMLSF
-141 ADRVTTELS
+141 ADCVTTELS

-158 LAGVL
+158 LAGLL
-163 AMHPTYLV
+163 AMHPSYLV

-176 AQLDSSARAGLRDL
+176 AQLDPSARAGFRDL

-197 SHMGIVLI
+197 SHMGIALI
-205 THDFAEIA
+205 THDPAEIA

-222 RMGVRASDA
+222 RMGVRSGDA
-231 SAGGDRANDAH
+231 SAGGDRANDAR
-242 VGDVRGDEARG
+242 VGDVRGG
-253 SGACVDDALVGAWS
+253 DAFKGVQS

-280 ACASDARDA
+280 ACASDACA
-289 GADNASEG
+289 VSEDNASEG
-297 GSLGAATCSRVGR
+297 GSLMAATCARGGR

-320 ELDGIYFSYGDR
+320 ELDGIFFSYGDR

-378 WGAPPVPGDVGL
+378 CGAPPVPGDVGL

-432 VGLDEGLIASS
+432 VGLDEDLLSSS

-477 DAEGRAFARR
+477 DAKGRAFARR
-487 MVEDLSREGRAVLV
+487 MVEGLSREGRAVLV

-507 EWAPVSSRIVELADG
+507 EWAPVSSRVVDLADG

-558 SSGGTAT
+558 PSGGAAT

-594 TVGVFTA
+594 TVGVFSA

-659 GPVGLDPAG
+659 EPVGLDPAG
-668 GLRGLLAVVRIAL
+668 GLRGLLAVVRIVL

-802 PLGSLDRRVLIVGT
+802 PLEALDCRVLIVGT

>member
-1 MLLAPARGGVHML
+1 ML
-14 EVVDAVVGYG
+14 VVKNVTVGYG

-32 SLSVDP
+32 SLSVAP
-38 GELVALVGDNGCGK
+38 GELVALVGDNGSGK

-63 LVDEGSVVVD
+63 LVDGGSVVVD

-122 AEVERRVLAALDLV
+122 AEVKRRVLAALDLV
-136 GIPSF
+136 GMPSF

-158 LAGVL
+158 LAGIL
-163 AMHPTYLV
+163 AMHPSYLV

-176 AQLDSSARAGLRDL
+176 AQLDPSARAGFRDL

-197 SHMGIVLI
+197 SHMGIALI
-205 THDFAEIA
+205 THDPAEIA

-222 RMGVRASDA
+222 RMGVRSGYA
-231 SAGGDRANDAH
+231 SAGGDRANDAR
-242 VGDVRGDEARG
+242 VGDVRGG
-253 SGACVDDALVGAWS
+253 GACEGDAFKGAQS

-280 ACASDARDA
+280 ACASDACA
-289 GADNASEG
+289 VSEGNASEG
-297 GSLGAATCSRVGR
+297 GSLMAATCARGGR

-320 ELDGIYFSYGDR
+320 ELDGIFFSYGDR

-378 WGAPPVPGDVGL
+378 CGAPPVPGDVGL

-432 VGLDEGLIASS
+432 VGLDEDLLSSS

-477 DAEGRAFARR
+477 DAKGRAFARR
-487 MVEDLSREGRAVLV
+487 MVEGLSREGRAVLV

-507 EWAPVSSRIVELADG
+507 EWAPVSSRVVELADG

-535 SFACDGRVSAPGESP
+535 SFACDGRASAPGEAP
-550 RGDGSSHV
+550 RGDASSHV
-558 SSGGTAT
+558 PSGGAAT

-573 TPHAPAARVDARV
+573 TPHTPAARADARV

-594 TVGVFTA
+594 TVGVFSA
-601 QSPVVLSAWAVVLF
+601 QSPVVLLAWAVVLF

-626 RILSAMRPVAIVL
+626 RILRAMRPVAIVL
-639 TFTLIANLVSCDGR
+639 AFTLIANLVSCDGR
-653 ATIELA
+653 AMIELA

-668 GLRGLLAVVRIAL
+668 GLRGLLAVVRIVL

-749 SFDNGTVIERIGVWA
+749 SFDNSTVIERIGVWA

-802 PLGSLDRRVLIVGT
+802 PLGSLDRRVLVAGT

>member
-1 MLLAPARGGVHML
+1 ML
-14 EVVDAVVGYG
+14 EVKNVTVGYG

-32 SLSVDP
+32 SLSVAP
-38 GELVALVGDNGCGK
+38 GELVALVGDNGSGK

-63 LVDEGSVVVD
+63 LVDGGSVVVD

-122 AEVERRVLAALDLV
+122 AEVKRRVLAALDLV
-136 GIPSF
+136 GMPSF

-158 LAGVL
+158 LAGIL
-163 AMHPTYLV
+163 AMHPSYLV

-176 AQLDSSARAGLRDL
+176 AQLDPSARAGFRDL

-197 SHMGIVLI
+197 SHMGIALI
-205 THDFAEIA
+205 THDPAEIA

-222 RMGVRASDA
+222 RMGVRSGDA
-231 SAGGDRANDAH
+231 SAGGDRANDAR
-242 VGDVRGDEARG
+242 VGDVRGG
-253 SGACVDDALVGAWS
+253 GACEGDAFKGAQS

-280 ACASDARDA
+280 ACASDACA
-289 GADNASEG
+289 VSEGNASEG
-297 GSLGAATCSRVGR
+297 GSLMAATCARGGR

-320 ELDGIYFSYGDR
+320 ELDGIFFCYGDR

-378 WGAPPVPGDVGL
+378 CGAPPVPGDVGL

-432 VGLDEGLIASS
+432 VGLDEDLLSSS

-477 DAEGRAFARR
+477 DAKGRAFARR
-487 MVEDLSREGRAVLV
+487 MVEGLSREGRAVLV

-507 EWAPVSSRIVELADG
+507 EWAPVSSRVVELADG

-558 SSGGTAT
+558 PSGGAAT

-594 TVGVFTA
+594 TVGVFSA
-601 QSPVVLSAWAVVLF
+601 QSPVVLLAWAVVLF

-802 PLGSLDRRVLIVGT
+802 PLGSLDRRVLVVGI

>member
-1 MLLAPARGGVHML
+1 ML
-14 EVVDAVVGYG
+14 EVKNVTVGYG

-32 SLSVDP
+32 SLSVAP
-38 GELVALVGDNGCGK
+38 GELVALVGDNGSGK

-63 LVDEGSVVVD
+63 LVDGGSVVVD

-136 GIPSF
+136 GMLSF
-141 ADRVTTELS
+141 ADCVTTELS

-158 LAGVL
+158 LAGAL
-163 AMHPTYLV
+163 AMHPSYLV

-176 AQLDSSARAGLRDL
+176 AQLDPSARAGFRDL

-197 SHMGIVLI
+197 SHMGIALI
-205 THDFAEIA
+205 THDPAEIA
-213 RADRVIDVA
+213 RVDRVIDVA
-222 RMGVRASDA
+222 RMGVRAVDA
-231 SAGGDRANDAH
+231 SAGGDRANDAR
-242 VGDVRGDEARG
+242 VGDVRGG
-253 SGACVDDALVGAWS
+253 GACEGDAFKGAQS

-280 ACASDARDA
+280 ACASDACA
-289 GADNASEG
+289 VSEDNASEG
-297 GSLGAATCSRVGR
+297 GSLMAATCARGGR

-320 ELDGIYFSYGDR
+320 ELDGIFFSYGDR

-378 WGAPPVPGDVGL
+378 CGAPPVPGDVGL

-432 VGLDEGLIASS
+432 VGLDEDLLSFS

-456 LASVLSLDAPA
+456 LSSVLSLDAPA

-477 DAEGRAFARR
+477 DAKGRAFARR
-487 MVEDLSREGRAVLV
+487 MVEGLSREGRAVLV

-507 EWAPVSSRIVELADG
+507 EWAPVSLRVVELADG

-558 SSGGTAT
+558 PSGGAAT

-594 TVGVFTA
+594 TVGVFSA

-615 GALGAA
+615 GTLGAA

-668 GLRGLLAVVRIAL
+668 GLRGLLAVVRIVL

-802 PLGSLDRRVLIVGT
+802 PLEALDCRVLIVGT

>member
-1 MLLAPARGGVHML
+1 ML
-14 EVVDAVVGYG
+14 EVKNVTVGYG

-32 SLSVDP
+32 SLSVAP
-38 GELVALVGDNGCGK
+38 GELVALVGDNGSGK

-63 LVDEGSVVVD
+63 LVDGGSVVVD
-73 GHDPSVSELERL
+73 GHDPSVSELDRL

-136 GIPSF
+136 GMLSF
-141 ADRVTTELS
+141 ADCVTTELS

-158 LAGVL
+158 LAGLL
-163 AMHPTYLV
+163 AMHPSYLV

-176 AQLDSSARAGLRDL
+176 AQLDPSARAGFRDL

-197 SHMGIVLI
+197 SHMGIALI
-205 THDFAEIA
+205 THDPAEIA

-222 RMGVRASDA
+222 RMGVRSGDA
-231 SAGGDRANDAH
+231 SAGGDRANDAR
-242 VGDVRGDEARG
+242 VGDVRGG
-253 SGACVDDALVGAWS
+253 GACEGDAFKGAQS

-280 ACASDARDA
+280 ACASDACA
-289 GADNASEG
+289 VSEGNASEG
-297 GSLGAATCSRVGR
+297 GSLMAATCARGGR

-320 ELDGIYFSYGDR
+320 ELDGIFFSYGDR

-378 WGAPPVPGDVGL
+378 CGAPPVPGDVGL

-432 VGLDEGLIASS
+432 VGLDEDLLSSS

-477 DAEGRAFARR
+477 DAKGRAFARR
-487 MVEDLSREGRAVLV
+487 MVEGLSREGRAVLV

-507 EWAPVSSRIVELADG
+507 EWAPVSSRVVELADG

-558 SSGGTAT
+558 PSGGAAT

-594 TVGVFTA
+594 TVGVFSA
-601 QSPVVLSAWAVVLF
+601 QSPVVLFAWAVVLF

-668 GLRGLLAVVRIAL
+668 GLRGLLAVVRIVL

-802 PLGSLDRRVLIVGT
+802 PLGSLDRRVLVVGT

>member
-1 MLLAPARGGVHML
+1 ML
-14 EVVDAVVGYG
+14 VVKNVTVGYG

-32 SLSVDP
+32 SLSVAP
-38 GELVALVGDNGCGK
+38 GELVALVGDNGSGK

-63 LVDEGSVVVD
+63 LVDGGSVVVD

-122 AEVERRVLAALDLV
+122 AEVKRRVLAALDLV
-136 GIPSF
+136 GMPSF

-158 LAGVL
+158 LAGIL
-163 AMHPTYLV
+163 AMHPSYLV

-176 AQLDSSARAGLRDL
+176 AQLDPSARAGFRDL

-197 SHMGIVLI
+197 SHMGIALI
-205 THDFAEIA
+205 THDPAEIA

-222 RMGVRASDA
+222 RMGVRSGDA
-231 SAGGDRANDAH
+231 SAGGDRANDAR
-242 VGDVRGDEARG
+242 VGDVRGG
-253 SGACVDDALVGAWS
+253 GACEGDAFKGAQS

-280 ACASDARDA
+280 ACASDACA
-289 GADNASEG
+289 VSEGNASEG
-297 GSLGAATCSRVGR
+297 GSLMAATCARGGR

-320 ELDGIYFSYGDR
+320 ELDGIFFSYGDR

-378 WGAPPVPGDVGL
+378 CGAPPVPGDVGL

-432 VGLDEGLIASS
+432 VGLDEDLLSSS

-477 DAEGRAFARR
+477 DAKGRAFARR
-487 MVEDLSREGRAVLV
+487 MVEGLSREGRAVLV

-507 EWAPVSSRIVELADG
+507 EWAPVSSRVVELADG

-550 RGDGSSHV
+550 RGDASSHV
-558 SSGGTAT
+558 PSGGAAT

-594 TVGVFTA
+594 TVGVFSA

-668 GLRGLLAVVRIAL
+668 GLRGLLAVVRIVL

-802 PLGSLDRRVLIVGT
+802 PLGSLDRRVLVVGT

>member
-1 MLLAPARGGVHML
+1 ML
-14 EVVDAVVGYG
+14 EVKNVTVGYG

-32 SLSVDP
+32 SLSVAP
-38 GELVALVGDNGCGK
+38 GELVALVGDNGSGK

-63 LVDEGSVVVD
+63 LVDGGSVVVD

-136 GIPSF
+136 GMLSF
-141 ADRVTTELS
+141 ADCVTTELS

-158 LAGVL
+158 LAGAL
-163 AMHPTYLV
+163 AMHPSYLV

-176 AQLDSSARAGLRDL
+176 AQLDPSARAGFRDL

-197 SHMGIVLI
+197 SHMGIALI
-205 THDFAEIA
+205 THDPAEIA

-222 RMGVRASDA
+222 RMGVRSGDA
-231 SAGGDRANDAH
+231 SAGGDRANDAR
-242 VGDVRGDEARG
+242 VGDVRGG
-253 SGACVDDALVGAWS
+253 GACEGDAFKGAQS

-280 ACASDARDA
+280 ACASDACA
-289 GADNASEG
+289 VSEDNASEG
-297 GSLGAATCSRVGR
+297 GSLMAATCARGGRV
-310 ADIVHARPVL
+310 DIVHARPVL
-320 ELDGIYFSYGDR
+320 ELDGIFFSYGDR

-378 WGAPPVPGDVGL
+378 CGAPPVPGDVGL

-421 VDRRVHAAVRT
+421 MDRRVHAAVRT
-432 VGLDEGLIASS
+432 VGLDDGLLSFS

-477 DAEGRAFARR
+477 DAKGRAFARR
-487 MVEDLSREGRAVLV
+487 MVEGLSREGRAVLV

-507 EWAPVSSRIVELADG
+507 EWAPVSSRVVELADG
-522 SLHER
+522 SLHECD
-527 GRGATGAA
+527 RGATGAD
-535 SFACDGRVSAPGESP
+535 SFACDGRASAPGEAP
-550 RGDGSSHV
+550 RGDASFHV
-558 SSGGTAT
+558 PSGGAAT
-565 PLTALGGY
+565 PLMALGGY
-573 TPHAPAARVDARV
+573 TPHTPATRADARV

-594 TVGVFTA
+594 TVGVFSA
-601 QSPVVLSAWAVVLF
+601 QSPVVLLAWAVVLF

-626 RILSAMRPVAIVL
+626 RILRAMRPVAIVL
-639 TFTLIANLVSCDGR
+639 AFTLIANLVSCDGR

-668 GLRGLLAVVRIAL
+668 GLRGLLAVVRIVL

-773 LFRRADRLAEAMSAR
+773 LFRCADRLAEAMSAR

-802 PLGSLDRRVLIVGT
+802 PLGSLDRRVLVVGT

>member
-1 MLLAPARGGVHML
+1 ML
-14 EVVDAVVGYG
+14 EVKNVTVGYG

-32 SLSVDP
+32 SLSVAP
-38 GELVALVGDNGCGK
+38 GELVALVGDNGSGK

-63 LVDEGSVVVD
+63 LVDGGSVVVD

-122 AEVERRVLAALDLV
+122 AEVKRRVLAALDLV
-136 GIPSF
+136 GMPSF

-158 LAGVL
+158 LAGIL
-163 AMHPTYLV
+163 AMHPSYLV

-176 AQLDSSARAGLRDL
+176 AQLDPSARAGFRDL

-197 SHMGIVLI
+197 SHLGIALI
-205 THDFAEIA
+205 THDPAEIA

-222 RMGVRASDA
+222 RMGVRSGDA
-231 SAGGDRANDAH
+231 SAGGDRANDAR
-242 VGDVRGDEARG
+242 VGDVRGG
-253 SGACVDDALVGAWS
+253 GACEGDAFKGAQS

-280 ACASDARDA
+280 ACASDACA
-289 GADNASEG
+289 VSEGNASEG
-297 GSLGAATCSRVGR
+297 GSLMAATCARGGR

-320 ELDGIYFSYGDR
+320 ELDGIFFSYGDR

-378 WGAPPVPGDVGL
+378 CGAPPVPGDVGL

-432 VGLDEGLIASS
+432 VGLDEDLLSSS

-477 DAEGRAFARR
+477 DAKGRAFARR
-487 MVEDLSREGRAVLV
+487 MVEGLSREGRAVLV

-507 EWAPVSSRIVELADG
+507 EWAPVSSRVVELADG

-558 SSGGTAT
+558 PSGGAAT

-594 TVGVFTA
+594 TVGVFSA

-668 GLRGLLAVVRIAL
+668 GLRGLLAVVRIVL

-802 PLGSLDRRVLIVGT
+802 PLEALDCRVLIVGT

>member
-1 MLLAPARGGVHML
+1 ML
-14 EVVDAVVGYG
+14 EVKNVTVGYG

-32 SLSVDP
+32 SLSVAP
-38 GELVALVGDNGCGK
+38 GELVALVGDNGSGK

-63 LVDEGSVVVD
+63 LVDGGSVVVD

-136 GIPSF
+136 GMPSF

-158 LAGVL
+158 LAGIL
-163 AMHPTYLV
+163 AMHPSYLV

-176 AQLDSSARAGLRDL
+176 AQLDPSARAGFRDL

-197 SHMGIVLI
+197 SHMGIALI
-205 THDFAEIA
+205 THDPAEIA

-222 RMGVRASDA
+222 RMGVRSGDA
-231 SAGGDRANDAH
+231 SAGGDRANDAR
-242 VGDVRGDEARG
+242 VGDVRGG
-253 SGACVDDALVGAWS
+253 GACEGDAFKGAQS

-280 ACASDARDA
+280 ACASDACA
-289 GADNASEG
+289 VSEGNASEG
-297 GSLGAATCSRVGR
+297 GSLMAATCARGGR

-320 ELDGIYFSYGDR
+320 ELDGIFFSYGDR

-378 WGAPPVPGDVGL
+378 CGAPPVPGDVGL

-432 VGLDEGLIASS
+432 VGLDEGLLSSS

-477 DAEGRAFARR
+477 DAKGRAFARR
-487 MVEDLSREGRAVLV
+487 MVEGLSREGRAVLV

-507 EWAPVSSRIVELADG
+507 EWAPVSSRVVELADG

-550 RGDGSSHV
+550 RGDASSHV
-558 SSGGTAT
+558 PSGGAAT

-594 TVGVFTA
+594 TVGVFSA

-668 GLRGLLAVVRIAL
+668 GLRGLLAVVRIVL

-734 EELNRIRLAQRARGA
+734 EELNRIRLAQRVRGA

-802 PLGSLDRRVLIVGT
+802 PLGSLDRRVLVVGI

>member
-1 MLLAPARGGVHML
+1 ML
-14 EVVDAVVGYG
+14 EVKNVTVGYG

-32 SLSVDP
+32 SLSVAP
-38 GELVALVGDNGCGK
+38 GELVALVGDNGSGK

-63 LVDEGSVVVD
+63 LVDGGSVVVD

-85 RVRALVG
+85 RVRVLVG

-122 AEVERRVLAALDLV
+122 AEVKRRVLAALDLV
-136 GIPSF
+136 GMLSF

-158 LAGVL
+158 LAGIL
-163 AMHPTYLV
+163 AMHPSYLV

-176 AQLDSSARAGLRDL
+176 AQLDPSARAGFRDL

-197 SHMGIVLI
+197 SHMGIALI
-205 THDFAEIA
+205 THDPAEIA

-222 RMGVRASDA
+222 RMGVRSGDA
-231 SAGGDRANDAH
+231 SAGGDRANDAR
-242 VGDVRGDEARG
+242 VGDVRGG
-253 SGACVDDALVGAWS
+253 GACEGDAFKGAQS

-280 ACASDARDA
+280 ACASDACA
-289 GADNASEG
+289 VSEGNASEG
-297 GSLGAATCSRVGR
+297 GSLMAATCARGGR

-320 ELDGIYFSYGDR
+320 ELDGIFFSYGDR

-378 WGAPPVPGDVGL
+378 CGAPPVPGDVGL

-432 VGLDEGLIASS
+432 VGLDEDLLSSS

-477 DAEGRAFARR
+477 DAKGRAFARR
-487 MVEDLSREGRAVLV
+487 MVEGLSREGRAVLV

-507 EWAPVSSRIVELADG
+507 EWAPVSSRVVELADG

-558 SSGGTAT
+558 PSGGAAT

-594 TVGVFTA
+594 TVGVFSA

-668 GLRGLLAVVRIAL
+668 GLRGLLAVVRIVL

-802 PLGSLDRRVLIVGT
+802 PLEALDCRVLIVGT

>member
-1 MLLAPARGGVHML
+1 ML
-14 EVVDAVVGYG
+14 EVKNVTVGYG

-32 SLSVDP
+32 SLSVAP
-38 GELVALVGDNGCGK
+38 GELVALVGDNGSGK

-63 LVDEGSVVVD
+63 LVDGGSVVVD

-122 AEVERRVLAALDLV
+122 AEVKRRVLAALDLV
-136 GIPSF
+136 GMLSF

-158 LAGVL
+158 LAGIL
-163 AMHPTYLV
+163 AMHPSYLV

-176 AQLDSSARAGLRDL
+176 AQLDPSARAGFRDL

-197 SHMGIVLI
+197 SHMGIALI
-205 THDFAEIA
+205 THDPAEIA

-222 RMGVRASDA
+222 RMGVRSGDA
-231 SAGGDRANDAH
+231 SGGGDRANDAR
-242 VGDVRGDEARG
+242 VGDVRGG
-253 SGACVDDALVGAWS
+253 GACEGDAFKGAQS

-280 ACASDARDA
+280 ACASDACA
-289 GADNASEG
+289 VSEGNASEG
-297 GSLGAATCSRVGR
+297 GSLMAATCARGGR

-320 ELDGIYFSYGDR
+320 ELDGIFFSYGDR

-378 WGAPPVPGDVGL
+378 CGAPPVPGDVGL

-432 VGLDEGLIASS
+432 VGLDEDLLSSS

-477 DAEGRAFARR
+477 DAKGRAFARR
-487 MVEDLSREGRAVLV
+487 MVEGLSREGRAVLV

-507 EWAPVSSRIVELADG
+507 EWAPVSSRVVELADG

-558 SSGGTAT
+558 PSGGAAT

-594 TVGVFTA
+594 TVGVFSA

-668 GLRGLLAVVRIAL
+668 GLRGLLAVVRIVL

-802 PLGSLDRRVLIVGT
+802 PLGSLDRRVLVVGT

>member
-1 MLLAPARGGVHML
+1 ML
-14 EVVDAVVGYG
+14 VVKNVTVGYG

-32 SLSVDP
+32 SLSVAP
-38 GELVALVGDNGCGK
+38 GELVALVGDNGSGK

-63 LVDEGSVVVD
+63 LVDGGSVVVD

-122 AEVERRVLAALDLV
+122 AEVKRRVLAALDLV
-136 GIPSF
+136 GMPSF

-158 LAGVL
+158 LAGIL
-163 AMHPTYLV
+163 AMHPSYLV

-176 AQLDSSARAGLRDL
+176 AQLDPSARAGFRDL

-197 SHMGIVLI
+197 SHMGIALI
-205 THDFAEIA
+205 THDPAEIA

-222 RMGVRASDA
+222 RMGVRSGDA
-231 SAGGDRANDAH
+231 SAGGDRANDAR
-242 VGDVRGDEARG
+242 VGDVRGG
-253 SGACVDDALVGAWS
+253 GACEGDAFKGAQS

-280 ACASDARDA
+280 ACASDACA
-289 GADNASEG
+289 VSEGNASEG
-297 GSLGAATCSRVGR
+297 GSLMAATCARGGR

-320 ELDGIYFSYGDR
+320 ELDGIFFSYGDR

-378 WGAPPVPGDVGL
+378 CGAPPVPGDVGL

-432 VGLDEGLIASS
+432 VGLDEDLLSSS

-477 DAEGRAFARR
+477 DAKGRAFARR
-487 MVEDLSREGRAVLV
+487 MVEGLSREGRAVLV

-507 EWAPVSSRIVELADG
+507 EWAPVSSRVVELADG

-558 SSGGTAT
+558 PSGGAAT

-594 TVGVFTA
+594 TVGVFSA

-668 GLRGLLAVVRIAL
+668 GLRGLLAVVRIVL

-788 CYDAVSAGRLPAPR
+788 CYDAVSAGRLSAPR
-802 PLGSLDRRVLIVGT
+802 PLEALDCRVLIVGT

>member
-1 MLLAPARGGVHML
+1 ML
-14 EVVDAVVGYG
+14 VVKNVTVGYG

-32 SLSVDP
+32 SLSVAP
-38 GELVALVGDNGCGK
+38 GELVALVGDNGSGK

-63 LVDEGSVVVD
+63 LVDRGSVVVD
-73 GHDPSVSELERL
+73 GLDPSVSELERL

-122 AEVERRVLAALDLV
+122 AEVKRRVLAALDLV
-136 GIPSF
+136 GMPSF

-158 LAGVL
+158 LAGIL
-163 AMHPTYLV
+163 AMHPSYLV

-176 AQLDSSARAGLRDL
+176 AQLDPSARAGFRDL

-197 SHMGIVLI
+197 SHMGIALI
-205 THDFAEIA
+205 THDPAEIA

-222 RMGVRASDA
+222 RMGVRSGDA
-231 SAGGDRANDAH
+231 SAGGDRANDAR
-242 VGDVRGDEARG
+242 VGDVRGG
-253 SGACVDDALVGAWS
+253 GACEGDAFKGAQS

-280 ACASDARDA
+280 ACASDACA
-289 GADNASEG
+289 VSEGNASEG
-297 GSLGAATCSRVGR
+297 GSLMAATCARGGR

-320 ELDGIYFSYGDR
+320 ELDGIFFSYGDR

-378 WGAPPVPGDVGL
+378 CGAPPVPGDVGL

-432 VGLDEGLIASS
+432 VGLDEDLLSSS

-477 DAEGRAFARR
+477 DAKGRAFARR
-487 MVEDLSREGRAVLV
+487 MVEGLSREGRAVLV

-507 EWAPVSSRIVELADG
+507 EWAPVSSRVVELADG

-558 SSGGTAT
+558 PSGGAAT

-573 TPHAPAARVDARV
+573 TPHAPAARVGARV

-594 TVGVFTA
+594 TVGVFSA

-668 GLRGLLAVVRIAL
+668 GLRGLLAVVRIVL

-788 CYDAVSAGRLPAPR
+788 CYDAASAGRLPAPR
-802 PLGSLDRRVLIVGT
+802 PLEALDCRVLIVGT

>member
-1 MLLAPARGGVHML
+1 ML
-14 EVVDAVVGYG
+14 EVKNVTVGYG

-32 SLSVDP
+32 SLSVAP
-38 GELVALVGDNGCGK
+38 GELVALVGDNGSGK

-63 LVDEGSVVVD
+63 LVDGGSVVVD

-108 DEVAFGPRNLGLDD
+108 DEVVFGPRNLGLDD

-136 GIPSF
+136 GMLSF
-141 ADRVTTELS
+141 ADCVTTELS

-158 LAGVL
+158 LAGAL
-163 AMHPTYLV
+163 AMHPSYLV

-176 AQLDSSARAGLRDL
+176 AQLDPSARAGFRDL

-197 SHMGIVLI
+197 SHMGIALI
-205 THDFAEIA
+205 THDPAEIA

-222 RMGVRASDA
+222 RMAVRSGDA
-231 SAGGDRANDAH
+231 SAGGDRANDAR
-242 VGDVRGDEARG
+242 VGDVRGG
-253 SGACVDDALVGAWS
+253 GACEGDAIKGAQS

-280 ACASDARDA
+280 AYASDACA
-289 GADNASEG
+289 VSEDNASEG
-297 GSLGAATCSRVGR
+297 GSLMADTCARGGR

-320 ELDGIYFSYGDR
+320 ELDGIFFSYGDR

-378 WGAPPVPGDVGL
+378 CGAPPVPGDVGL

-432 VGLDEGLIASS
+432 VGLDEGLLSSS

-477 DAEGRAFARR
+477 DAKGRAFARR
-487 MVEDLSREGRAVLV
+487 MVEGLSREGRAVLV

-507 EWAPVSSRIVELADG
+507 EWVPVSSRVVELADG
-522 SLHER
+522 SLHECD
-527 GRGATGAA
+527 RGATGAD
-535 SFACDGRVSAPGESP
+535 SFVCDGRASAPGEAP
-550 RGDGSSHV
+550 RGDASSHV
-558 SSGGTAT
+558 PSGGAAT

-573 TPHAPAARVDARV
+573 TPHTPAARADARV

-594 TVGVFTA
+594 TVGVFST
-601 QSPVVLSAWAVVLF
+601 QSPVVLLAWAVVLF

-626 RILSAMRPVAIVL
+626 RILRAMRPVAIVL
-639 TFTLIANLVSCDGR
+639 AFTLIANLVSCDGS

-668 GLRGLLAVVRIAL
+668 GLRGLLAVVRIVL

-705 LRPCARWGVPVGPLG
+705 LRPCARWGVPMGPLG

-802 PLGSLDRRVLIVGT
+802 PLGSLDRRVLVVGT

>member
-1 MLLAPARGGVHML
+1 ML
-14 EVVDAVVGYG
+14 EVKNVTVGYG

-32 SLSVDP
+32 SLSVAP
-38 GELVALVGDNGCGK
+38 GELVALVGDNGSGK
-52 STLGRVMCAAQ
+52 STLGRVMCAVQ
-63 LVDEGSVVVD
+63 LVDGGSVVVD

-136 GIPSF
+136 GMLSF
-141 ADRVTTELS
+141 ADCVTTELS

-158 LAGVL
+158 LAGAL
-163 AMHPTYLV
+163 AMHPSYLV

-176 AQLDSSARAGLRDL
+176 AQLDPSARAGFRDL

-197 SHMGIVLI
+197 SHMGIALI
-205 THDFAEIA
+205 THDPAEIA

-222 RMGVRASDA
+222 RMGVRSGDA
-231 SAGGDRANDAH
+231 SAGGDRANDAR
-242 VGDVRGDEARG
+242 VGDVRGG
-253 SGACVDDALVGAWS
+253 GACEGDAFKGAQS

-280 ACASDARDA
+280 ACASDACA
-289 GADNASEG
+289 VSEGNASEG
-297 GSLGAATCSRVGR
+297 GSLMAATCARGGR

-320 ELDGIYFSYGDR
+320 ELDGIFFSYGDR

-378 WGAPPVPGDVGL
+378 CGAPPVPGDVGL

-432 VGLDEGLIASS
+432 VGLDEGLLSSS

-477 DAEGRAFARR
+477 DAKGRAFARR
-487 MVEDLSREGRAVLV
+487 MVEGLSREGRAVLV

-507 EWAPVSSRIVELADG
+507 EWAPVSSRVVELADG

-558 SSGGTAT
+558 PSGGAAT

-594 TVGVFTA
+594 TVGVFSA

-668 GLRGLLAVVRIAL
+668 GLRGLLAVVRIVL

-802 PLGSLDRRVLIVGT
+802 PLEALDCRVLIVGT

>member
-1 MLLAPARGGVHML
+1 ML
-14 EVVDAVVGYG
+14 EVKNVTVGYG

-32 SLSVDP
+32 SLSVAP
-38 GELVALVGDNGCGK
+38 GELVALVGDNGSGK

-63 LVDEGSVVVD
+63 LVDGGSVVVD

-122 AEVERRVLAALDLV
+122 AEVKRRVLAALDLV
-136 GIPSF
+136 GMPSF

-158 LAGVL
+158 LAGLL
-163 AMHPTYLV
+163 AMHPSYLV

-176 AQLDSSARAGLRDL
+176 AQLDPSARAGFRDL

-197 SHMGIVLI
+197 SHMGIALI
-205 THDFAEIA
+205 THDPAEIA

-222 RMGVRASDA
+222 RMGVRSGDA
-231 SAGGDRANDAH
+231 SAGGDRANDAR
-242 VGDVRGDEARG
+242 VGDVRGG
-253 SGACVDDALVGAWS
+253 GACEGDAFKGAQS

-280 ACASDARDA
+280 ACASDACA
-289 GADNASEG
+289 LSEDNASEG
-297 GSLGAATCSRVGR
+297 GSLMAATCARGGR

-320 ELDGIYFSYGDR
+320 ELDGIFFSYGDR

-378 WGAPPVPGDVGL
+378 CGAPPVPGDVGL

-421 VDRRVHAAVRT
+421 ADRRVHAAVRT
-432 VGLDEGLIASS
+432 VGLDEGLLSSS

-477 DAEGRAFARR
+477 DAKGRAFARR
-487 MVEDLSREGRAVLV
+487 MVEGLSREGRAVLV

-507 EWAPVSSRIVELADG
+507 EWSPVSSRVVELADG
-522 SLHER
+522 SLHECD
-527 GRGATGAA
+527 RGATGAD
-535 SFACDGRVSAPGESP
+535 SFACDGRASAPGEAP
-550 RGDGSSHV
+550 RGDASSHV
-558 SSGGTAT
+558 PSGGAAT

-573 TPHAPAARVDARV
+573 TPHTPATRADARV

-594 TVGVFTA
+594 TVGVFSA
-601 QSPVVLSAWAVVLF
+601 QSPVVLLAWAVVLF

-626 RILSAMRPVAIVL
+626 RILRAMRPVAIVL
-639 TFTLIANLVSCDGR
+639 AFTLIANLVSCDGR
-653 ATIELA
+653 AMIELA

-668 GLRGLLAVVRIAL
+668 GLRGLLAVVRIVL

-802 PLGSLDRRVLIVGT
+802 PLGSLDRRVLVVGT

>member
-1 MLLAPARGGVHML
+1 ML
-14 EVVDAVVGYG
+14 VVKNVTVGYG

-32 SLSVDP
+32 SLSVAP
-38 GELVALVGDNGCGK
+38 GELVALVGDNGSGK

-63 LVDEGSVVVD
+63 LVDGGSVVVD

-122 AEVERRVLAALDLV
+122 AEVKRRVLAALDLV
-136 GIPSF
+136 GMPSF

-158 LAGVL
+158 LAGIL
-163 AMHPTYLV
+163 AMHPSYLV

-176 AQLDSSARAGLRDL
+176 AQLDPSARAGFRDL

-197 SHMGIVLI
+197 SHMGIALI
-205 THDFAEIA
+205 THDPAEIA

-222 RMGVRASDA
+222 RMGVRSGYA
-231 SAGGDRANDAH
+231 SAGGDRANDAR
-242 VGDVRGDEARG
+242 VGDVRGG
-253 SGACVDDALVGAWS
+253 GACEGDAFKGAQS

-280 ACASDARDA
+280 ACASDACA
-289 GADNASEG
+289 VSEGNASEG
-297 GSLGAATCSRVGR
+297 GSLMAATCARGGR

-320 ELDGIYFSYGDR
+320 ELDGIFFSYGDR

-378 WGAPPVPGDVGL
+378 CGAPPVPGDVGL

-432 VGLDEGLIASS
+432 VGLDEDLLSSS

-477 DAEGRAFARR
+477 DAKGRAFARR
-487 MVEDLSREGRAVLV
+487 MVEGLSREGRAVLV

-507 EWAPVSSRIVELADG
+507 EWAPVSSRVVELADG

-558 SSGGTAT
+558 PSGGAAT

-594 TVGVFTA
+594 TVGVFSA

-668 GLRGLLAVVRIAL
+668 GLRGLLAVVRIVL

-802 PLGSLDRRVLIVGT
+802 PLEALDCRVLIVGT

>member
-1 MLLAPARGGVHML
+1 ML
-14 EVVDAVVGYG
+14 EVKNVTVGYG

-32 SLSVDP
+32 SLSVAP
-38 GELVALVGDNGCGK
+38 GELVALVGDNGSGK

-63 LVDEGSVVVD
+63 LVDGGSVVVD
-73 GHDPSVSELERL
+73 GHDPSVSELDRL

-136 GIPSF
+136 GMLSF
-141 ADRVTTELS
+141 ADCVTTELS

-158 LAGVL
+158 LAGLL
-163 AMHPTYLV
+163 AMHPSYLV

-176 AQLDSSARAGLRDL
+176 AQLDPSARAGFRDL
-190 FSRLAHE
+190 FSRLAYE
-197 SHMGIVLI
+197 SHMGIALI
-205 THDFAEIA
+205 THDPAEIA

-222 RMGVRASDA
+222 RMGVRSGDA
-231 SAGGDRANDAH
+231 SAGGDRANDAR
-242 VGDVRGDEARG
+242 VGDVRGG
-253 SGACVDDALVGAWS
+253 DAFKGVQS

-280 ACASDARDA
+280 ACASDACA
-289 GADNASEG
+289 VSEDNASEG
-297 GSLGAATCSRVGR
+297 GSLMAATCARGGR

-320 ELDGIYFSYGDR
+320 ELDGIFFSYGDR

-378 WGAPPVPGDVGL
+378 CGAPPVPGDVGL

-421 VDRRVHAAVRT
+421 VDRRVHAAVCT
-432 VGLDEGLIASS
+432 VGLDEDLLSSS

-477 DAEGRAFARR
+477 DAKGRAFARR
-487 MVEDLSREGRAVLV
+487 MVEGLSREGRAVLV

-507 EWAPVSSRIVELADG
+507 EWAPVSSRVVELADG

-550 RGDGSSHV
+550 RGDASSHV
-558 SSGGTAT
+558 PSGGAAT

-594 TVGVFTA
+594 TVGVFSA

-668 GLRGLLAVVRIAL
+668 GLRGLLAVVRIVL

-749 SFDNGTVIERIGVWA
+749 SFDNGTVIERIGVWT

-802 PLGSLDRRVLIVGT
+802 PLGSLDRRVLVVGT

>member
-1 MLLAPARGGVHML
+1 ML
-14 EVVDAVVGYG
+14 EVKNVTVGYG

-32 SLSVDP
+32 SLSVAP
-38 GELVALVGDNGCGK
+38 GELVALLGDNGSGK

-63 LVDEGSVVVD
+63 LVDGGVVVVD

-136 GIPSF
+136 GMLSF
-141 ADRVTTELS
+141 ADCVTTELS

-158 LAGVL
+158 LAGAL
-163 AMHPTYLV
+163 AMHPSYLV

-176 AQLDSSARAGLRDL
+176 AQLDPSARAGFRDL

-197 SHMGIVLI
+197 SHMGIALI
-205 THDFAEIA
+205 THDPAEIA

-222 RMGVRASDA
+222 RMGVRSGDA
-231 SAGGDRANDAH
+231 SAGGDRANDAR

-253 SGACVDDALVGAWS
+253 SGACADDALVGARS

-280 ACASDARDA
+280 ACASDACA
-289 GADNASEG
+289 VSEENASEG
-297 GSLGAATCSRVGR
+297 GSLMAATCARGGR

-320 ELDGIYFSYGDR
+320 ELDGIFFSYGDR

-378 WGAPPVPGDVGL
+378 CGAPPVPGDVGL

-421 VDRRVHAAVRT
+421 ADRRVHAAVRT
-432 VGLDEGLIASS
+432 VGLDEGLLSSS

-477 DAEGRAFARR
+477 DAKGRAFARR
-487 MVEDLSREGRAVLV
+487 MVEGLSREGRAVLV

-507 EWAPVSSRIVELADG
+507 EWAPVSSRVVELADG
-522 SLHER
+522 SLHECD
-527 GRGATGAA
+527 RGATGAA
-535 SFACDGRVSAPGESP
+535 SFACDGRASAPGEAP
-550 RGDGSSHV
+550 RGDASSHV
-558 SSGGTAT
+558 PSGGAAT
-565 PLTALGGY
+565 PLTTLGGY
-573 TPHAPAARVDARV
+573 TPHTPAARADARV

-594 TVGVFTA
+594 TVGVFSA
-601 QSPVVLSAWAVVLF
+601 QSPVVLLAWAVVLF

-626 RILSAMRPVAIVL
+626 RILRAMRPVAIVL
-639 TFTLIANLVSCDGR
+639 AFTLIANLVSCDGR
-653 ATIELA
+653 AMIELA

-668 GLRGLLAVVRIAL
+668 GLRGLLAVVRIVL

-802 PLGSLDRRVLIVGT
+802 PLGSLDRRVLVVGT